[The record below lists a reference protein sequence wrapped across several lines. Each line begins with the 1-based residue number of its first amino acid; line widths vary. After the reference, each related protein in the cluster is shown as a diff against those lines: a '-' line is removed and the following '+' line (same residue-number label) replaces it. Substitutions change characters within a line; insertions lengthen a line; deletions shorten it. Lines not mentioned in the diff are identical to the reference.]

1 MYNTSFRLPIDHR
14 VKRRK
19 ITEGTKFVIWRRK
32 EKLKYKVKGRL
43 NAEEERMKIRIVA
56 MGIGKM
62 FRLPW
67 TAVGNLQVAWAWYLF
82 LKLIPGNFYD
92 ILWRCGGGDCG
103 MHGRANSNSRRH
115 VISEPRKI
123 TMLETKLANPKL
135 VTSASAAYVAQL
147 ALPWNPPKWPKKPK
161 KQKIVGRCD
170 CGKERKSG
178 GGPFKLSGTM
188 KLLKKKTTPASVGT
202 GASHKM
208 LILLVRNLQTFSNM

>member
-1 MYNTSFRLPIDHR
+1 MYNTSFRLPIDYR

-32 EKLKYKVKGRL
+32 KKLKYKVKGRL

-82 LKLIPGNFYD
+82 VKLIPGNFYD

-103 MHGRANSNSRRH
+103 MHGRANSNSRKH

-161 KQKIVGRCD
+161 TKN
-170 CGKERKSG
+170 SW
-178 GGPFKLSGTM
+178 TM
-188 KLLKKKTTPASVGT
+188 WLWKRTQIGWRAV
-202 GASHKM
+202 
-208 LILLVRNLQTFSNM
+208 QTFRNNEAPEEKNDARLCRYWRVA

>member
-1 MYNTSFRLPIDHR
+1 MYNTSFRLSIDHR

-19 ITEGTKFVIWRRK
+19 IT
-32 EKLKYKVKGRL
+32 
-43 NAEEERMKIRIVA
+43 EEERMKIRIVA

-82 LKLIPGNFYD
+82 VKLIPGNFYD

-103 MHGRANSNSRRH
+103 MHGRANSNSRKH

-147 ALPWNPPKWPKKPK
+147 ALPWNPPKWPKK
-161 KQKIVGRCD
+161 QKT
-170 CGKERKSG
+170 KNSW
-178 GGPFKLSGTM
+178 TM
-188 KLLKKKTTPASVGT
+188 WKRTQIGWRAV
-202 GASHKM
+202 
-208 LILLVRNLQTFSNM
+208 QTFRNNEAPEEKNDARLCRYWRVA